1 MKARGSTPEV
11 RLKLES
17 SSTGEG
23 SGIPGVEVKFVDIR
37 RNTGAKATSW
47 TDTDAEARKR
57 GEQTGL
63 ETLVVHAVND
73 EH

>member
-1 MKARGSTPEV
+1 M
-11 RLKLES
+11 KLES

-37 RNTGAKATSW
+37 RNTGGEGDFL